1 MLIWDARG
9 IVHEFIA
16 ALRLLRRPL
25 VRLAVAILLLQAV
38 VAGLASGHVAAQI
51 ATFGADGVICHGTG
65 DDGSAPARTAVHD
78 CCVLCTGAAP
88 ATLVATTPVFARLT
102 PAQDIGHAENPAHV
116 RHAQRA
122 IRAGPS
128 QAPPSVA

>member
-51 ATFGADGVICHGTG
+51 ATFGTDGVICHGS
-65 DDGSAPARTAVHD
+65 DEGSAPAQAAVHD
-78 CCVLCTGAAP
+78 CCVLCTAAAP
-88 ATLVATTPVFARLT
+88 VALVVTTPEIARLA
-102 PAQDIGHAENPAHV
+102 PARRAGHAENPVHV

-128 QAPPSVA
+128 QAPPSVG